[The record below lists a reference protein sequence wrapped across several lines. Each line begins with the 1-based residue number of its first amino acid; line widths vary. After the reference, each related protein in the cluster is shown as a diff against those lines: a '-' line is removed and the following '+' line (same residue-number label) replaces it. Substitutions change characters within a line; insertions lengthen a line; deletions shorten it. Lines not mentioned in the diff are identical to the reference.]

1 MKVFTSLF
9 AIKIN
14 CEEDE
19 PILFFFFFFIFKSMK
34 REEIIEM
41 KNQIDKLDETRLKL
55 FFVNFNNEFYKFI
68 INYYIVE

>member
-1 MKVFTSLF
+1 
-9 AIKIN
+9 
-14 CEEDE
+14 
-19 PILFFFFFFIFKSMK
+19 MK

>member
-19 PILFFFFFFIFKSMK
+19 PILFFFFYIFKSMK

-41 KNQIDKLDETRLKL
+41 KNQIDKLDETRSKL